1 VRAKSR
7 PRPARS
13 VVDMQST
20 TTPWALGDYH
30 RFAKHMVWG
39 FGPTLVAACGI
50 SPGQRVL
57 DVAAGTGNTAI
68 RAALAGADVVACD
81 LEPAQFEAGRREARS
96 CGVELEWVPADA
108 AALPFADGE
117 FDVVTSS
124 AGAMFSPDHQ
134 AVAGELVRVCRPGG
148 TIGMITFTPE
158 GMAGEFFE
166 LFGRYMPPP
175 EPGAQPPGLWG
186 DEAHVRALFRDR
198 LSSLELTRS
207 EYVERAPGGSA
218 GFLGFY
224 KRTFGPV
231 VAIYER
237 LDEDG
242 RAELDRAALEFV
254 DRWNTGAPDGPA
266 HVPVEYM
273 LIVGRR

>member
-7 PRPARS
+7 PPPARS

-81 LEPAQFEAGRREARS
+81 LEPAPFEAGRREAR
-96 CGVELEWVPADA
+96 
-108 AALPFADGE
+108 
-117 FDVVTSS
+117 
-124 AGAMFSPDHQ
+124 
-134 AVAGELVRVCRPGG
+134 
-148 TIGMITFTPE
+148 
-158 GMAGEFFE
+158 
-166 LFGRYMPPP
+166 
-175 EPGAQPPGLWG
+175 
-186 DEAHVRALFRDR
+186 
-198 LSSLELTRS
+198 
-207 EYVERAPGGSA
+207 GSA
-218 GFLGFY
+218 GFLDFY

-242 RAELDRAALEFV
+242 RAELDRAELEFV